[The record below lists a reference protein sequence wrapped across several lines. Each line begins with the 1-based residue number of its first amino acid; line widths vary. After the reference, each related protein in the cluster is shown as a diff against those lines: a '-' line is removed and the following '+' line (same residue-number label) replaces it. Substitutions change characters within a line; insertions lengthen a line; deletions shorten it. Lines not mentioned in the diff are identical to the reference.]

1 MKLGP
6 RRNYHKGQAASRG
19 LLRDCTTGCGT
30 DGALYSTTANPS
42 LTPVTGHWTTL
53 QAWKVPIEIDDGG
66 GGGCLDP
73 ALNTA
78 HPILLATAATSPVTK
93 HNNPIISNGCSA
105 PLMVCQPFSH
115 SKMPHIYLI
124 FCKFQLQAFM

>member
-53 QAWKVPIEIDDGG
+53 QAWKVPIEIDDG
-66 GGGCLDP
+66 CIVEAAWIQLSTLPTQYCWPLQPPDLSP
-73 ALNTA
+73 NTT
-78 HPILLATAATSPVTK
+78 IQSFLMAA
-93 HNNPIISNGCSA
+93 
-105 PLMVCQPFSH
+105 QPH
-115 SKMPHIYLI
+115 
-124 FCKFQLQAFM
+124 

>member
-66 GGGCLDP
+66 GGCLDP
-73 ALNTA
+73 ALNTT
-78 HPILLATAATSPVTK
+78 HPILLATAATGPLSPNTT
-93 HNNPIISNGCSA
+93 IQSF
-105 PLMVCQPFSH
+105 LMAAQPH
-115 SKMPHIYLI
+115 
-124 FCKFQLQAFM
+124 